1 MSVSGYT
8 NCVCRCLHRCTP
20 STYEANFEFR
30 AESKCRCAAWNSF
43 TCSEASENTF
53 SPPAS
58 PEKNRRRRN
67 YGRRACIST
76 LSHEPHV
83 PFRKHVT
90 LLYIWQNRFA
100 FFCFVR
106 PTHARSTFPKSIWE
120 QGELEDEPAAGGAGA
135 LELADPDDES
145 VVEGGADGEGDGDGE
160 GEDDGN
166 DDEGE
171 VGRS

>member
-1 MSVSGYT
+1 M
-8 NCVCRCLHRCTP
+8 RRL
-20 STYEANFEFR
+20 EFVHVFG
-30 AESKCRCAAWNSF
+30 SKRKYF
-43 TCSEASENTF
+43 L
-53 SPPAS
+53 PAS
-58 PEKNRRRRN
+58 FAGEKPEKKKLWPPRM
-67 YGRRACIST
+67 YST

-83 PFRKHVT
+83 SFRKHVT
-90 LLYIWQNRFA
+90 LLYIWQNRFDS
-100 FFCFVR
+100 FCFVR

-135 LELADPDDES
+135 LELADPDDEL